1 MRMSKDRFDY
11 YSAIVARFDSVAS
24 CGHGIKKGELIGY
37 NPSIRDIRGQKKT
50 QCASCWAKWVSE
62 NAEAEAIERGY
73 LPTIG

>member
-11 YSAIVARFDSVAS
+11 YRAIVAGFNSTGS
-24 CGHGIKKGELIGY
+24 CGHAIKKGELIGY
-37 NPSIRDIRGQKKT
+37 NPSIRDERGQKKT

-62 NAEAEAIERGY
+62 NAEADAIEAGY